1 MKYNGRFIK
10 LRENILRAAEY
21 VKFQKR
27 CDDASLSGFYVL
39 GIP

>member
-1 MKYNGRFIK
+1 
-10 LRENILRAAEY
+10 LRAAEY

-39 GIP
+39 GIPWIPRSGVEMQ